1 MPQTRTVRAPVRA
14 AKVPSRRARAHQS
27 RFPRVRAVLRFLGRV
42 WLVFLAFPLALRII
56 VATVVIIAL
65 WSAVNWAY
73 QVVRKPTE
81 LFFPVSGSL
90 SKRPAETWRQYSP
103 LFNMHSTAVMT
114 PDLLAA
120 LAQVEGAGNPV
131 ARTYWRWRLSWNP
144 FELYRPASSAV
155 GMYQITDPTFRE
167 ARRYCIHDHVVVEEG
182 PWHEWRS
189 CWFNFVY
196 MRVIPSH
203 AVEMTAALLDRSVA
217 STLARQR
224 VAAATLQQKQDLAAI
239 IHLCGGGPG
248 DAYARR
254 GFKLTPG
261 QKCGDHDVKGYLAGV
276 NAMKRQFARM
286 AAE

>member
-14 AKVPSRRARAHQS
+14 VKAPRRARARQS
-27 RFPRVRAVLRFLGRV
+27 RWPRVRVVLRFLGRA

-73 QVVRKPTE
+73 QVIRKPTE
-81 LFFPVSGSL
+81 LFFPVSGAL
-90 SKRPAETWRQYSP
+90 SKRPAETWREYSP
-103 LFNMHSTAVMT
+103 LFSMHSTAVMT

-167 ARRYCIHDHVVVEEG
+167 ARRYCIHDHVVVEDG
-182 PWHEWRS
+182 RWYEWRS
-189 CWFNFVY
+189 CWFNSVY

-203 AVEMTAALLDRSVA
+203 AVEMTSAMLDRSVA
-217 STLARQR
+217 SALARQR
-224 VAAATLQQKQDLAAI
+224 VTAATLQQKQDLAAI
-239 IHLCGGGPG
+239 THLCGAGPA

-254 GFKLTPG
+254 GFQLTPG